1 MEIKERNLKEYV
13 RPEGMEVKINMRQ
26 IHTVMAYRLFFGA
39 LCLVLLYSIFYCSGF
54 CCGDCYYF
62 WKLRSFGDN
71 DMIVDGEKPYN
82 ATIIK
87 GTY

>member
-39 LCLVLLYSIFYCSGF
+39 L
-54 CCGDCYYF
+54 
-62 WKLRSFGDN
+62 
-71 DMIVDGEKPYN
+71 
-82 ATIIK
+82 
-87 GTY
+87 